1 MCGSELVWFLISKY
15 FASLDSVLIVYN
27 SSSSS
32 EIIQGYVNATQS
44 SFQQLATQQG
54 LVIGLHWINVAGFTN
69 QSNFNELMLQQVD
82 LGIQGYISILPS
94 VVEFLHARSYAT
106 ENSLLRLKDKFY
118 LFLSDDGD
126 ASPKD
131 VLAQKILKLYPHHL
145 LVSARKCPDLEL
157 WTQKYVGI
165 EDNLDAVYLD
175 TYYSESRTFAI
186 RNVDFY
192 PNKLVN
198 MLGRTMA
205 VASIT
210 YLPYVISYFGT
221 ENNGDVDCIDAA
233 LPTKSIT
240 YSGCEANIVLTFCEL
255 RNCTVKV
262 MPFGKDNWGG
272 VYENGSSDG
281 MIGYV
286 YRQEAELGIG
296 CYYNWY
302 NDIFE
307 TSMVV
312 ARSAVTILGP
322 APSLYPPYMT
332 NILPFGKLIWSL
344 IILSIIVSSVVMH
357 VIKVFSFKMKYKHLE
372 RQPEYDHSSSY
383 ILTLFQ
389 MVAIFFQQSFSQSKL
404 DRFAARFFLSTL
416 LLAGITLENTY
427 SGQLKSL
434 LTIPLFTDPVDTIK
448 KFSATT
454 WKWGA
459 PAPAW
464 VLTILDSDIPYE
476 QIMAKKFEVRNYG
489 ELKNATFSGSY
500 GFGVER
506 LHGGEFTYGD
516 YIEEGALNRMILTKD
531 DLFFDWTRA
540 FAVRGWPLMDEFNTH
555 ILWCFEHGLY
565 KNWERKYINQYY
577 DETTQEKFRFLD
589 AGHGQKFPPA
599 TLSIANISGPLIALI
614 LGYITAF
621 LVFCLEIFFGQFRN
635 KTNNFK

>member
-1 MCGSELVWFLISKY
+1 MCGFELVWLLISKY
-15 FASLDSVLIVYN
+15 FANFESVLIVYN
-27 SSSSS
+27 SSSPSK
-32 EIIQGYVNATQS
+32 IIQGYVNATQS
-44 SFQQLATQQG
+44 SFQDLTQQG
-54 LVIGLHWINVAGFTN
+54 LIIGLHWIDVAGLTN

-94 VVEFLHARSYAT
+94 VVEFLQARSYAT
-106 ENSLLRLKDKFY
+106 EHSVLRLKDKFY
-118 LFLSDDGD
+118 LFLSEDD

-131 VLAQKILKLYPHHL
+131 VLAQEILKLYPHHL
-145 LVSARKCPDLEL
+145 LVSARKCPDLLEL

-165 EDNLDAVYLD
+165 EDNFDAVYLD
-175 TYYSESRTFAI
+175 TYFVENRSFA
-186 RNVDFY
+186 RNVDLY

-205 VASIT
+205 VASVT
-210 YLPYVISYFGT
+210 YFPYVISYFGP
-221 ENNGDVDCIDAA
+221 ENYGDVDCIDPS
-233 LPTKSIT
+233 LPNRSII
-240 YSGCEANIVLTFCEL
+240 YRGSEANIVLTFCEL

-272 VYENGSSDG
+272 IYDNGSSNG

-286 YRQEAELGIG
+286 YRKEAELGIG

-302 NDIFE
+302 DEIFE
-307 TSMVV
+307 TSIAV

-357 VIKVFSFKMKYKHLE
+357 VIKVFSFKMEHKDSQI
-372 RQPEYDHSSSY
+372 QPEFKHVSSY
-383 ILTLFQ
+383 VLTLFQ

-464 VLTILDSDIPYE
+464 VMTIWDSDIPYE
-476 QIMAKKFEVRNYG
+476 WIMARKFEIRNYG
-489 ELKNATFSGSY
+489 DLKNATYNGEY
-500 GFGVER
+500 GLGVER
-506 LHGGEFTYGD
+506 LHGGGFTFGD
-516 YIEEGALNRMILTKD
+516 YIVEGALYQMILTKN

-540 FAVRGWPLMDEFNTH
+540 FAIRGWPFMDDFNTH

-565 KNWERKYINQYY
+565 KYWEAKYTNIYL
-577 DETTQEKFRFLD
+577 DKLTQEKLRFLD
-589 AGHGQKFPPA
+589 AGHTQKFPPA

-614 LGYITAF
+614 LGYIF
-621 LVFCLEIFFGQFRN
+621 GLLVFFLEIFISQIQKN
-635 KTNNFK
+635 MKK